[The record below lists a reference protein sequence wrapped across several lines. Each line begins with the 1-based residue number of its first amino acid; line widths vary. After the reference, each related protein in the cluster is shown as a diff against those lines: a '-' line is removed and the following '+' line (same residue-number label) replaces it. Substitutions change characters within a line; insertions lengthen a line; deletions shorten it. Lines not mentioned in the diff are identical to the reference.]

1 MGRLSGRG
9 VGGRLGRQPARLA
22 VPITEAE
29 RSQQRAAIMPGRA
42 LYNTKRWKQL
52 RLEALRRDGF
62 ICRQTGVRLTG
73 KAPAPNSPIVDHIRP
88 HRGDE
93 ALFFDLENLQ
103 SVSKAWHDS
112 EKQRQEK
119 ASWLTSGS

>member
-22 VPITEAE
+22 APITEAE
-29 RSQQRAAIMPGRA
+29 RSKQRAEIMPGRSF
-42 LYNTKRWKQL
+42 YNTARWKRL
-52 RLEALRRDGF
+52 RLEVLKRDGF
-62 ICRQTGVRLTG
+62 ICQQTGVRLTG
-73 KAPAPNSPIVDHIRP
+73 RAPAPNSPIVDHKTP
-88 HRGDE
+88 HRGDPT
-93 ALFFDLENLQ
+93 LFFDPENLQ

-119 ASWLTSGS
+119 QGWLTSGL

>member
-9 VGGRLGRQPARLA
+9 VDGRLGRQPARLA
-22 VPITEAE
+22 IPITEAE
-29 RSQQRAAIMPGRA
+29 RSKQRAAIMPGRA

-52 RLEALRRDGF
+52 RLEVLRRDGF
-62 ICRQTGVRLTG
+62 TCQQTGVRLTG
-73 KAPAPNSPIVDHIRP
+73 KAPAPNSPVVDHIRP
-88 HRGDE
+88 HRGDA
-93 ALFFDLENLQ
+93 ALFFDPANLQ

-119 ASWLTSGS
+119 ADWLSDGL